1 MALCTAMPPP
11 TLIAS
16 ELQSTLAKSAWWA
29 IALNS
34 VLTAGKL
41 WKRCCD
47 SSFSMPGMSRGLAI
61 RMLQPPMRMPSIMFV
76 LKPKM

>member
-1 MALCTAMPPP
+1 MPPP
-11 TLIAS
+11 TEITRP
-16 ELQSTLAKSAWWA
+16 LQSTLPNSGWCA

-41 WKRCCD
+41 WNFSPA
-47 SSFSMPGMSRGLAI
+47 SSLNMAGRSRGLAI
-61 RMLQPPMRMPSIMFV
+61 RMLQPPMRMASIMFV

>member
-1 MALCTAMPPP
+1 MPPP
-11 TLIAS
+11 TEITRP
-16 ELQSTLAKSAWWA
+16 LQSTVLNSGWFA

-41 WKRCCD
+41 WNFCPF
-47 SSFSMPGMSRGLAI
+47 SSLNTDGRSRGFAI
-61 RMLQPPMRMPSIMFV
+61 RMLQPPIRIDSIMFV